1 MPLLALLF
9 LGCSKDP
16 IVTVYNNAITTSPVK
31 CLRLS
36 IIPKN
41 QMIHDI
47 LTKKY
52 TFDSSCD
59 TVLDVSTKSEI
70 KCNSPYSASKRT
82 MTNFPSAYLKMEIR
96 KGMTLQYGYFVDLTS
111 KPDASD
117 VSDAFDRIVADLQ
130 L

>member
-1 MPLLALLF
+1 MALLF

-16 IVTVYNNAITTSPVK
+16 IVTVYNDEITTSPVK
-31 CLRLS
+31 CLRLN
-36 IIPKN
+36 ITPKN
-41 QMIHDI
+41 KMIHNI
-47 LTKKY
+47 LMKKY

-70 KCNSPYSASKRT
+70 KCNSPYSAPQRT
-82 MTNFPSAYLKMEIR
+82 MTNFPSAYLKMEVR
-96 KGMTLQYGYFVDLTS
+96 KGMTLEYGYFIDLTS

-117 VSDAFDRIVADLQ
+117 VSNAFDRLAEDLR